1 MLDLCK
7 INKEMDDYSVHSLIE
22 SKNEWCARL
31 LNILTPMIIAGF
43 NSIWKDAFQVA
54 AKNNEKKKY
63 LMTFQN
69 YLSQVPKWSNS
80 IVQTECKR
88 ILENSGCSYLEDL
101 LTCVH
106 VIQLKA
112 LSCVRVGQRQ
122 RKIDIDIPSLEVF
135 VHNVYTNCARKIYTN
150 VYLFESDI
158 PSLQIQK
165 NNRELE
171 QIIRECIMNTIRD
184 SIPTEKIL
192 RTYMDETEEED
203 VETKEEVVQMETDG
217 EDGDDNENKNEKPE
231 VEKLVEENKL
241 ETGKDADADAKSE
254 KTDVEKLTDSATLS
268 AVASTINVSTDDNND
283 ENSKPSSASEAGA
296 DSNVNTLTI
305 SKQDDSSNVNTNDSS
320 DTLES
325 IETPRSLKFNDND
338 ETLTSSNNIEIVS
351 APKDID
357 RLERISEENN
367 AKRKAEEEEEEED
380 DLKIGNDVML
390 DLDQIVSLEEMKI

>member
-1 MLDLCK
+1 
-7 INKEMDDYSVHSLIE
+7 MDDYSVHSLIE

-31 LNILTPMIIAGF
+31 LNILTPMIISGF
-43 NSIWKDAFQVA
+43 NSIWKDAYQVA
-54 AKNNEKKKY
+54 LKNGEKKKY

-69 YLSQVPKWSNS
+69 YLSQIPKWSNS
-80 IVQTECKR
+80 IIETECKR

-122 RKIDIDIPSLEVF
+122 RKVDIDIPSLDVF
-135 VHNVYTNCARKIYTN
+135 IHKVYVNCARKIYTN
-150 VYLFESDI
+150 VYLFENDV

-171 QIIRECIMNTIRD
+171 LIIRECIMNTIRD

-203 VETKEEVVQMETDG
+203 VETKEEIVQVQT
-217 EDGDDNENKNEKPE
+217 DDNEENQNEINNIENESKTDDKKSE
-231 VEKLVEENKL
+231 IEKLAEEANVEEKDGTKDNETL
-241 ETGKDADADAKSE
+241 E
-254 KTDVEKLTDSATLS
+254 
-268 AVASTINVSTDDNND
+268 AVTSIINVNTDDND
-283 ENSKPSSASEAGA
+283 KPSSVTE
-296 DSNVNTLTI
+296 NITI
-305 SKQDDSSNVNTNDSS
+305 TKQDDTSNDE
-320 DTLES
+320 TLDS

-338 ETLTSSNNIEIVS
+338 ETLTSSNNIEIVN

-357 RLERISEENN
+357 TLERISEENN
-367 AKRKAEEEEEEED
+367 AKRKAEEEDDEEE
-380 DLKIGNDVML
+380 DLKIGNDITL
-390 DLDQIVSLEEMKI
+390 DLDQIVSLEEMKL